1 VLARTPRSACL
12 LLYAGLLVA
21 CGGER
26 PAGGSPQAHD
36 AGTSA
41 RDAGDAAERDAS
53 TTSADA
59 GVPRDAG
66 VTVTTTC
73 EIGAT
78 TIRCP
83 FSTTE
88 YRVGVTTL
96 TDRRVHYAVPNA
108 APPAAGYPVVL
119 FFQGSFFSSDRIW
132 EAEAGDTFG
141 AFELART
148 LADLLDRGYA
158 IVAPEAHAR
167 GNTFWDTNVPPFSL
181 AWSTSSDHRLMLR
194 IFEGIEAGELGPLDP
209 ARLFATGIS
218 SGGYMTSRMAVS
230 YGGRFTALAVHSAS
244 YATCSGTLCSVPELP
259 SDHPPTLFLHGTE
272 DRVTP
277 IDEMEEYA
285 DALDT
290 MGVDVRVVTA
300 SAGHEWIAPA
310 VPALADWFDAY

>member
-1 VLARTPRSACL
+1 MPARAPRPLSFLVC
-12 LLYAGLLVA
+12 AGLLVA
-21 CGGER
+21 CGETR
-26 PAGGSPQAHD
+26 PAGGTARLRD
-36 AGTSA
+36 AGA
-41 RDAGDAAERDAS
+41 AMRDAGDAMERDAGMD
-53 TTSADA
+53 APDA
-59 GVPRDAG
+59 GLPRDGGAAS
-66 VTVTTTC
+66 TESC
-73 EIGAT
+73 ERSAT

-96 TDRRVHYAVPNA
+96 TDRRVHYALPDA
-108 APPAAGYPVVL
+108 APPPSGYPVVL

-132 EAEAGDTFG
+132 EAEAGDAFG

-167 GNTFWDTNVPPFSL
+167 GSTFWDTNVPPFSL

-277 IDEMEEYA
+277 FDEMEEYA
-285 DALDT
+285 EALDVI
-290 MGVDVRVVTA
+290 GVDVRIVSA

-310 VPALADWFDAY
+310 VPALGDWFDAY